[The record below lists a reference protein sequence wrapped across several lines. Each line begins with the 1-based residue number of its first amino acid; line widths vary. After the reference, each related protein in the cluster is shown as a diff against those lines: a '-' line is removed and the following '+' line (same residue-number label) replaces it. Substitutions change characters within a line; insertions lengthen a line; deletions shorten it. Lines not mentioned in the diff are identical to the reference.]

1 LLDSLLQEIQILT
14 IRDIPRR
21 MTKITLSIDDK
32 AKADE
37 LSGLDLGDCLP
48 PPPPPSQNNTK
59 EHLQL
64 SPTPKNPLNKSKSG
78 LCRRLL
84 LFIIGI
90 FVLLV
95 LLRTAACLVD
105 YTQDSTT
112 TNMYYR
118 EVGDFP
124 KEVGKYVVA
133 VLYETP
139 RDLQRMFDSVVNTV
153 KNIKRTSED
162 HPSMKKTW
170 ESIKE
175 GSFSKINTV
184 KEIEVA
190 EDHLFD
196 STSND
201 QEEGAGQDLTVVEDV
216 LSGTA
221 DFFSNLLKDVSSV
234 FQDSENKPGD
244 ESVMV
249 ETNAIPR
256 HSHKHQKEETVADM
270 TEHGMLESDVQA
282 DKPQAAEHTTEN
294 NDDGVKDVLD
304 VMEEVWLEPTESR
317 RNKDKFL
324 NLIMKEEDSH
334 NH

>member
-1 LLDSLLQEIQILT
+1 LIHFYKRFII
-14 IRDIPRR
+14 IRDISRR
-21 MTKITLSIDDK
+21 MAKITLSIDDK

-37 LSGLDLGDCLP
+37 LAGLDLGDCLP
-48 PPPPPSQNNTK
+48 PPPPPSNKNNK

-64 SPTPKNPLNKSKSG
+64 SPTPKHPLNKSRSG

-95 LLRTAACLVD
+95 LLRTAACLMD
-105 YTQDSTT
+105 FTQDSST
-112 TNMYYR
+112 TNMYFKK
-118 EVGDFP
+118 VDDFP

-175 GSFSKINTV
+175 GSFSMVNTV

-190 EDHLFD
+190 KDHIFD
-196 STSND
+196 STSNV
-201 QEEGAGQDLTVVEDV
+201 QEGQGQDLTVEVV
-216 LSGTA
+216 LSGAA
-221 DFFSNLLKDVSSV
+221 DFFSNLFNDVSSV
-234 FQDSENKPGD
+234 FQDTKQETSSPVDKY
-244 ESVMV
+244 MV

-256 HSHKHQKEETVADM
+256 HNHKHQKEETVADM

>member
-1 LLDSLLQEIQILT
+1 LISLLQEIQILT

-21 MTKITLSIDDK
+21 MTKIALSIDDK

-48 PPPPPSQNNTK
+48 PPPPSSKNNTK

-84 LFIIGI
+84 LFVIGI

-112 TNMYYR
+112 TSQHYR

-139 RDLQRMFDSVVNTV
+139 RDLQRMFDSIVNTV
-153 KNIKRTSED
+153 KNIKSTSED

-175 GSFSKINTV
+175 ESFSKINTV

-190 EDHLFD
+190 ENHLFD

-201 QEEGAGQDLTVVEDV
+201 QEGGAGQDLTVEVV
-216 LSGTA
+216 LSGAA
-221 DFFSNLLKDVSSV
+221 DFFLNLFNDVSSV
-234 FQDSENKPGD
+234 FQDTGNETSSPVDKD
-244 ESVMV
+244 MV
-249 ETNAIPR
+249 ETNTIPR
-256 HSHKHQKEETVADM
+256 HNHKHQKEETVADM
-270 TEHGMLESDVQA
+270 TEHGILESDAQA
-282 DKPQAAEHTTEN
+282 DKPQAAGHTTEN
-294 NDDGVKDVLD
+294 NNDGVKDVLD

-317 RNKDKFL
+317 RNKDKFM
-324 NLIMKEEDSH
+324 NLFMEEEDSH
-334 NH
+334 TH